1 VTSGAREAAFAAR
14 SSEFG
19 HNQPIANG
27 RCQVRCAWCRL
38 RGKSSER
45 AEDLPRSA
53 RTRRRG
59 ERRSRGLWRTAR
71 ASAGGRTLDS
81 SWRPRPVGDAT
92 PGNFHRWV
100 LRMRCSEAW
109 GFVLGVAAQATVA
122 LGLDVVRL
130 SARLAGASPTL
141 FGHEPTFAKGCSRA
155 HQDRPRMTMHASP
168 EASRPPCPKDC

>member
-1 VTSGAREAAFAAR
+1 MTSGAREAAFAAR

-27 RCQVRCAWCRL
+27 RCQVRRAWCRL

-109 GFVLGVAAQATVA
+109 GFVSGVVAQATVA

-130 SARLAGASPTL
+130 ARALLARHRHCSAP
-141 FGHEPTFAKGCSRA
+141 EPTFAKGCSRA
-155 HQDRPRMTMHASP
+155 YQDRPRTTMHASP
-168 EASRPPCPKDC
+168 AASRPPCPKDC